1 MGQLTAAKISRM
13 IIKAKHYRRA
23 TIIEF
28 LRTELKQL
36 RIEERLMTRVM
47 RELEWEQQLFE
58 LQTQVNEENKT

>member
-13 IIKAKHYRRA
+13 IIKAKHYRYI

-36 RIEERLMTRVM
+36 RIEERLMTKVM

-58 LQTQVNEENKT
+58 LQTQVDEENKT